1 MQAFPV
7 FAMKYATAINSTLV
21 IPKRLFIIQ
30 KFSEEVTDYVFFEN
44 AHSHTVGTIGVLEA
58 ETKTGRK
65 KFIFMLCSLF
75 QVTEMPK
82 IIPLTNHK
90 QVLYSLIV

>member
-44 AHSHTVGTIGVLEA
+44 AHSHTVGTIVSGNRNA
-58 ETKTGRK
+58 KNY
-65 KFIFMLCSLF
+65 
-75 QVTEMPK
+75 
-82 IIPLTNHK
+82 PLNK
-90 QVLYSLIV
+90 P